1 MSDGH
6 KPGILTSPPPP
17 KSSRRWED
25 MLESETA
32 SEVTW
37 DQTLAGFELAQVGHM
52 GQGTIC

>member
-1 MSDGH
+1 
-6 KPGILTSPPPP
+6 
-17 KSSRRWED
+17 